1 MRTYQLVVV
10 LKTSLSEANRKK
22 FVETVKGWIGDAKF
36 TKEEEWGE
44 KVLAYVIKRENS
56 GFFQNFVFELKD
68 DLAKDLEK
76 KITASDNVLRH
87 LLLRQ
92 S

>member
-22 FVETVKGWIGDAKF
+22 FVETVKGWIGDVKF

-56 GFFQNFVFELKD
+56 GFFQNFVFETKEELS
-68 DLAKDLEK
+68 KDLEK

-92 S
+92 D